1 LREVLS
7 AGLGSPGFTAGK
19 DACRHTV
26 ASGIPAC
33 PAKAIAVKLAQ
44 PNQRRPGNIFP
55 WSVQSSK
62 TKGFLEKPGADGM
75 AYPMLGEIP
84 DMITAIPFQ
93 FRSRLDLGGAILAQQ
108 ATFLPVAPVWTV
120 AIGNVYTPD
129 TQLLAGFM
137 PTFNFNRKNLTVAR
151 PLLKDPLQ

>member
-1 LREVLS
+1 
-7 AGLGSPGFTAGK
+7 
-19 DACRHTV
+19 
-26 ASGIPAC
+26 
-33 PAKAIAVKLAQ
+33 
-44 PNQRRPGNIFP
+44 
-55 WSVQSSK
+55 
-62 TKGFLEKPGADGM
+62 M